1 MGLTQL
7 YVLSHGLLPIDVAF
21 NVESQAINVLHP
33 RNRKLPTQLLATS
46 HDNVSV
52 GSKAPIKIANTTGY
66 QEFTSQG
73 LLKSPTENTGSQVR
87 SGASRSETLKQE

>member
-1 MGLTQL
+1 MTLFSITFIL
-7 YVLSHGLLPIDVAF
+7 HLIYSER
-21 NVESQAINVLHP
+21 ESQAINVLHP

-46 HDNVSV
+46 HDTLSV

-87 SGASRSETLKQE
+87 NGASRSETLKQE